1 MRPQVA
7 ADRRGGCVQ
16 QTALFGPEH
25 VEQLAAPRHQR
36 GERLGGR
43 IGQGPRRRLHHG
55 AELREQLRIEGVG
68 LGEAVAGLGIR
79 AHLARIDHGDAQA
92 GAGTRGRRRGFV
104 AARRLEHDERRGQR
118 RKARHEAVEGG
129 GGRGAGPRGSAR
141 VHGDGELGFAD
152 VDANHGRLDNASW
165 CHRAARPYASADSRS
180 GQLFGLDGDVAARAP
195 WLAKVSRKCR
205 EVPYEPVDT
214 VHREE
219 SERAERTV
227 ITSGEPA
234 DEL

>member
-1 MRPQVA
+1 MAPVRSSSTSPKPTLEPTNVRPQVA
-7 ADRRGGCVQ
+7 ADRRGGRVQ

-43 IGQGPRRRLHHG
+43 IGQGHAPAAAPRRRTPRAAAHRG
-55 AELREQLRIEGVG
+55 RRSWRERLTR
-68 LGEAVAGLGIR
+68 LGIR

-118 RKARHEAVEGG
+118 REARHEAVEGG

-152 VDANHGRLDNASW
+152 VDADHGQTSITPPGATARPGLMRVRTRGPDNCSGSTVTSRRERPGW
-165 CHRAARPYASADSRS
+165 HTVSTPKVHRAT
-180 GQLFGLDGDVAARAP
+180 RA
-195 WLAKVSRKCR
+195 L
-205 EVPYEPVDT
+205 
-214 VHREE
+214 
-219 SERAERTV
+219 
-227 ITSGEPA
+227 
-234 DEL
+234 